1 MVKPH
6 HVFEEIRRRRAGSGD
21 PHSPIRFYWVAVT
34 PEDDGGDRDRFE
46 RMLRESAGGYP
57 LVPMVLRMR
66 GFEDPNAVANDLA
79 AVLEGCGDDLR
90 GEDVRERIARH
101 GFVDFVLISRRSFA
115 LAATS
120 SPLLLP
126 DWFLVSWGQ
135 DVIARIDD
143 LTWSVGVPLS
153 APEIHIGE
161 IRRLLCE
168 LDRSLLRKVR
178 GVGEGDHRHLRG
190 LLDRFPRR
198 PEDAVSLDGF
208 LSVAQAALDGVRNP
222 RDYRPSARSGTVV
235 GSLWSLAA
243 RTHPDGLAKVARSL
257 AQALQVG
264 AGEVEGHEESIVAV
278 LDRPSNPIR
287 DAEIRWA
294 FDMIVTAR
302 AGCQLV
308 TGAAHAD
315 EYSRYPVR
323 LLGSL
328 SRELQ
333 RSLDGFVEVLGR
345 TQRDD
350 GM

>member
-1 MVKPH
+1 MKPH
-6 HVFEEIRRRRAGSGD
+6 QVFDEIRRRRSGSDD
-21 PHSPIRFYWVAVT
+21 PQDPIRFHWVAVT
-34 PEDDGGDRDRFE
+34 PEDDGGDRDRFS
-46 RMLRESAGGYP
+46 RLLRELAGGYP
-57 LVPMVLRMR
+57 LVPVVPRMW

-79 AVLEGCGDDLR
+79 RVLEACRDDLR
-90 GEDVRERIARH
+90 GGDIHQRIARH

-126 DWFLVSWGQ
+126 GWFPISGGQ
-135 DVIARIDD
+135 DVIARIED
-143 LTWSVGVPLS
+143 LTWWVGVSLS
-153 APEIHIGE
+153 APEAHNGE
-161 IRRLLCE
+161 IKRLVCE
-168 LDRSLLRKVR
+168 LDRSLLRRVR
-178 GVGEGDHRHLRG
+178 GVGEGDHRQLGG
-190 LLDRFPRR
+190 LLDRFGRDS
-198 PEDAVSLDGF
+198 EDTVSLDGF
-208 LSVAQAALDGVRNP
+208 LSVAQAALDEVRNP

-235 GSLWSLAA
+235 GSLWSLTA
-243 RTHPDGLAKVARSL
+243 RTHPDGLAKVARGL

-287 DAEIRWA
+287 DAELRWA
-294 FDMIVTAR
+294 FDMIVTTR

-308 TGAAHAD
+308 TAAAHAD

-345 TQRDD
+345 Q
-350 GM
+350 